1 MKETTKVAGVV
12 IFGVL
17 MSLGMPFLT
26 NINIEKQMAEKEA
39 ETEMIKSTSNEVA
52 IVTKEDESGTP
63 IEQPK
68 EEVVKPEPEPT
79 PEPVQKE
86 EPVAVPIVFDGMTLD
101 ELAAKLDRSLKST
114 LAGTGMSFAKHATEL
129 GIDPYLAVAIVL
141 HETGCNGTCSEQ
153 VRNCYNVGG
162 MKGGPSCNG
171 TSYKKFNSLDEGIA
185 AFMNNLK
192 VKYYDQGLNTPELM
206 NKKYAASQT
215 WASKVNM
222 YIEKL
227 KAA

>member
-52 IVTKEDESGTP
+52 IVTKEDESGIP
-63 IEQPK
+63 VEEPKIE
-68 EEVVKPEPEPT
+68 EPEVT
-79 PEPVQKE
+79 QETEPEPVQKE

-192 VKYYDQGLNTPELM
+192 VNYYDQGLNTPELM

>member
-52 IVTKEDESGTP
+52 IVTKEDESGIP
-63 IEQPK
+63 VEEPK
-68 EEVVKPEPEPT
+68 VTQETEPEP
-79 PEPVQKE
+79 VKE
-86 EPVAVPIVFDGMTLD
+86 VEPVAVPIVFDGMTLD

>member
-52 IVTKEDESGTP
+52 IVTKEDESGIP
-63 IEQPK
+63 VEEPKIEEP
-68 EEVVKPEPEPT
+68 EVTQETEPEP
-79 PEPVQKE
+79 VKE
-86 EPVAVPIVFDGMTLD
+86 VEPVAVPIVFDGMTLD

-222 YIEKL
+222 YIKKL

>member
-26 NINIEKQMAEKEA
+26 NINIEKQMAEKET

-52 IVTKEDESGTP
+52 IVTKEDESGIP
-63 IEQPK
+63 VEEPNIEEP
-68 EEVVKPEPEPT
+68 EVTQETEPEP
-79 PEPVQKE
+79 VKE
-86 EPVAVPIVFDGMTLD
+86 VEPVAVPIVFDGMTLD
-101 ELAAKLDRSLKST
+101 ELADKLNRSLKST

>member
-52 IVTKEDESGTP
+52 IVTKEDESGIP
-63 IEQPK
+63 VEEPKIE
-68 EEVVKPEPEPT
+68 EPEVT
-79 PEPVQKE
+79 QETEPEPVQKE

-222 YIEKL
+222 YIKKL

>member
-63 IEQPK
+63 IEQP
-68 EEVVKPEPEPT
+68 
-79 PEPVQKE
+79 KE

-222 YIEKL
+222 YIKKL

>member
-79 PEPVQKE
+79 P
-86 EPVAVPIVFDGMTLD
+86 
-101 ELAAKLDRSLKST
+101 
-114 LAGTGMSFAKHATEL
+114 
-129 GIDPYLAVAIVL
+129 
-141 HETGCNGTCSEQ
+141 
-153 VRNCYNVGG
+153 
-162 MKGGPSCNG
+162 
-171 TSYKKFNSLDEGIA
+171 
-185 AFMNNLK
+185 
-192 VKYYDQGLNTPELM
+192 
-206 NKKYAASQT
+206 
-215 WASKVNM
+215 
-222 YIEKL
+222 
-227 KAA
+227 

>member
-68 EEVVKPEPEPT
+68 EEVVNPEPEPT

-206 NKKYAASQT
+206 NKKYATSQT

>member
-52 IVTKEDESGTP
+52 IVTKEDESGIP
-63 IEQPK
+63 VEEPKIEEP
-68 EEVVKPEPEPT
+68 EVTQETEPEP
-79 PEPVQKE
+79 VKE
-86 EPVAVPIVFDGMTLD
+86 VEPVAVPIVFDGMTLD

-206 NKKYAASQT
+206 NKKYAVSKT

>member
-52 IVTKEDESGTP
+52 IVTKEDDSGIP
-63 IEQPK
+63 VEEPNIEEP
-68 EEVVKPEPEPT
+68 EVTQETEPEP
-79 PEPVQKE
+79 VKE
-86 EPVAVPIVFDGMTLD
+86 VEPVAVPIVFDGMTLD

-215 WASKVNM
+215 WSSKVNM

>member
-26 NINIEKQMAEKEA
+26 NINIEKQMAEKET

-52 IVTKEDESGTP
+52 IVTKEDESGIP
-63 IEQPK
+63 VEEPNIEEP
-68 EEVVKPEPEPT
+68 EVTQETEPEP
-79 PEPVQKE
+79 VKE
-86 EPVAVPIVFDGMTLD
+86 VEPVAVPIVFDGMTLD

>member
-68 EEVVKPEPEPT
+68 IEEPEVTQETEPEP
-79 PEPVQKE
+79 VKE
-86 EPVAVPIVFDGMTLD
+86 VEPVAVPIVFDGMTLD
-101 ELAAKLDRSLKST
+101 ELAAKLNRSLKST

>member
-68 EEVVKPEPEPT
+68 IEEPEVT
-79 PEPVQKE
+79 QETEPEPVQKE